1 MELDEILSLSDRV
14 AVMFD
19 GQIMGER
26 DPAKTNEKE
35 LGLLMAGVTGE
46 ASS

>member
-1 MELDEILSLSDRV
+1 
-14 AVMFD
+14 MFD

-26 DPAKTNEKE
+26 DPAKTDEKE

-46 ASS
+46 ASA